1 MLLPPAQA
9 AHVLAL
15 HLAPRPLNAE
25 ELRWL
30 TGESARPD
38 DAAWSALER
47 LHVAERLPGDAPR
60 WRAGPLAGA
69 FVRARLSADL
79 WPPEH
84 RACALRS
91 LLRDGAGPRECVEIL
106 RDAWTRSRADAELA
120 PLLEVLVAFLMRWCA
135 RRGADPAALDG
146 DFLNL
151 LFALQGFPLGSPS
164 LLRNI
169 PRLAARAH
177 RMARNSGNE
186 RFTAMLLLSR
196 FYLHVFV
203 GNNSSRLADRLESA
217 LNTVRGFLGPEDDS
231 LLSLFEGQLAYMRGE
246 LERIIACFNRCSDDM
261 AWCYRRFYGV
271 LGIGALFSAGYLHQF
286 HFALGSVEHFQR
298 KALLAGDKLA
308 AAMFR
313 SNSCFLLLRK
323 GDRKRMRAALRD
335 LEATPLCEE
344 HAIVHSHVT
353 RAHALLLFVEGDARG
368 AHALLDAR
376 TRRLLAR
383 GGRPVTFKD
392 PLVLDMLHVFSC
404 CGFPAVPGYEVAP
417 LLRSLLR
424 GANRHLK
431 AAALRIRALR
441 ELEAGAPPREAAALL
456 RQSLEICQALGDP
469 QTLAL
474 TVHALAQVCER
485 DGDAG
490 EARLLRGMVR
500 EATGRDLRGVSYHE
514 ACRACME
521 ARPAA
526 FELFGA
532 ALTEGRMAARSVAER
547 CHAVFSGLDMPGTRE
562 EALRL
567 FVRAAMDAF
576 RQERG
581 GLFHPGDGGEPRFT
595 HIVNVSGPELRSP
608 AMRPCLNWL
617 AAAARESRRPALR
630 HERHGLALRLAG
642 TGAEAWLLWLD
653 SVHAPRAL
661 SGIPAEDLLQGA
673 RLLAAELRAI
683 LRMES
688 FREREITLQHDR
700 LRDIFLREER
710 DDCLVPR
717 EGLRDLLS
725 QVACAAVTDVPI
737 LICGETGVGKEI
749 MARHI
754 HAASGRSGPF
764 IPAHPAGMVE
774 TLFESEFFGHERG
787 AFTGAIRRKIGLF
800 EMADQGTL
808 FIDEIG
814 EMSPLVQ
821 TKLLRVLQDR
831 RFMRV
836 GGTRELHSRFRLIAA
851 TNRDLWREARERRF
865 RQDLFYRI
873 AAFPLT
879 MPPLRRRREDILPLA
894 NAFIRHFA
902 RRYGKT
908 VAPLR
913 EEQAGELLA
922 YDWPGNIRE
931 LRSLVERAVILY
943 RGGDL
948 RLFFGLGGDPA
959 FAGVRGKEGGDPAP
973 VLPEG
978 PFGPESLPTL
988 EEAEARYLRGVMR
1001 LTGGRVR
1008 GEGGAAALLRM
1019 KIPTLYAKLR
1029 RHGIACG
1036 RGG

>member
-1 MLLPPAQA
+1 MLLPVQA

-15 HLAPRPLNAE
+15 YLAPRPLNAE
-25 ELRWL
+25 ELHWL
-30 TGESARPD
+30 TGECARPD
-38 DAAWSALER
+38 DTAWNALER
-47 LHVAERLPGDAPR
+47 RHVAERLPGDAPR
-60 WRAGPLAGA
+60 WRAGPSAGA
-69 FVRARLSADL
+69 FVRARLFADI

-151 LFALQGFPLGSPS
+151 LFALQSFPLSSLS
-164 LLRNI
+164 LLRKI
-169 PRLAARAH
+169 LRLTARAH

-217 LNTVRGFLGPEDDS
+217 LNTARGFLGPEDDS
-231 LLSLFEGQLAYMRGE
+231 LLPLFEGQLAYMRGE
-246 LERIIACFNRCSDDM
+246 LKKIIACFNRCSDDM
-261 AWCYRRFYGV
+261 AWCYRRFYDTLGV
-271 LGIGALFSAGYLHQF
+271 CALFSAGYLHQF

-298 KALLAGDKLA
+298 KAVLAGDELT

-323 GDRKRMRAALRD
+323 GDRKRMRAVLRG
-335 LEATPLCEE
+335 LEATPLYEE

-353 RAHALLLFVEGDARG
+353 RAHALLFFVEGDARG
-368 AHALLDAR
+368 AHALLDAQ

-383 GGRPVTFKD
+383 GGKPVTFKD
-392 PLVLDMLHVFSC
+392 PLVLDMLYVFSC
-404 CGFPAVPGYEVAP
+404 HGFPAVPGYDAA
-417 LLRSLLR
+417 SLVQSFLQ

-431 AAALRIRALR
+431 ATALRIRALQ
-441 ELEAGAPPREAAALL
+441 ELEAGAPPREAVALL
-456 RQSLEICQALGDP
+456 RQSFEICRSLGDP
-469 QTLAL
+469 QSLAL
-474 TVHALAQVCER
+474 TVHALAQACER

-490 EARLLRGMVR
+490 EARLLSGMVR

-514 ACRACME
+514 ACRTCME
-521 ARPAA
+521 VRPAA

-532 ALTEGRMAARSVAER
+532 ALPEENVADKSVAER
-547 CHAVFSGLDMPGTRE
+547 CHAIFSGLAMPDTRE
-562 EALRL
+562 EALHL
-567 FVRAAMDAF
+567 FVRAAMDVF

-581 GLFHPGDGGEPRFT
+581 GLFHPGDGGEPRFA
-595 HIVNVSGPELRSP
+595 HIVNVSDLELRSLG
-608 AMRPCLNWL
+608 MRPCLNWL
-617 AAAARESRRPALR
+617 AAAARESRRPVLW
-630 HERHGLALRLAG
+630 HERHGLVLRLAG
-642 TGAEAWLLWLD
+642 TGAEVWLLWLD
-653 SVHAPRAL
+653 SVYAPQAF
-661 SGIPAEDLLQGA
+661 SEIPAEDLLQGA

-683 LRMES
+683 LRLES
-688 FREREITLQHDR
+688 FRKREITLRHDK
-700 LRDIFLREER
+700 LRDIFLREDR
-710 DDCLVPR
+710 NDCLVLR
-717 EGLRDLLS
+717 EGLQDLLA
-725 QVACAAVTDVPI
+725 QVAGAAVTDVPI

-764 IPAHPAGMVE
+764 IPVHPAGMVE
-774 TLFESEFFGHERG
+774 NLFESEFFGHERG
-787 AFTGAIRRKIGLF
+787 AFTGAIKQKIGLF

-821 TKLLRVLQDR
+821 TKLLRVLQER

-851 TNRDLWREARERRF
+851 TNRDLWQEVRERRF

-879 MPPLRRRREDILPLA
+879 MPPLRQRRQDILPLA

-913 EEQAGELLA
+913 EDQAGELLA

-931 LRSLVERAVILY
+931 LRSLVERAVILH

-948 RLFFGLGGDPA
+948 PLLFGLSGDPG
-959 FAGVRGKEGGDPAP
+959 FVGIRGKESGDADP

-978 PFGPESLPTL
+978 PFRPESLPTL
-988 EEAEARYLRGVMR
+988 EEAEARYLRRVMR

-1008 GEGGAAALLRM
+1008 GEDGAAALLRM

-1036 RGG
+1036 RG